1 VPSHILY
8 IVALPKSSVKSI
20 AFKSEIGK
28 EGLPSGSTP
37 DLETF
42 AQRLV
47 GKLAHLPREQQCH
60 GRRIL
65 LTQTHLSS
73 LGRMNHASADC
84 AVAGVISVDVLVAFG
99 PKSASSGR
107 AAVAT
112 RMFSARGVR
121 GTSWCPSGKTWTSR
135 YTSSTAGQSIAD
147 PRSST
152 RRRTAVTSESP
163 AARARI
169 LACSRARSRVGGQ
182 ASSAHSSRRATNP
195 FTE

>member
-1 VPSHILY
+1 MGEIRGTPCVPSHILY

-84 AVAGVISVDVLVAFG
+84 AVPGVISVDVLVAFG

-121 GTSWCPSGKTWTSR
+121 GTSWCPPREDLDFTLYLVDSGAIHR
-135 YTSSTAGQSIAD
+135 
-147 PRSST
+147 RSS
-152 RRRTAVTSESP
+152 
-163 AARARI
+163 
-169 LACSRARSRVGGQ
+169 Q
-182 ASSAHSSRRATNP
+182 
-195 FTE
+195 